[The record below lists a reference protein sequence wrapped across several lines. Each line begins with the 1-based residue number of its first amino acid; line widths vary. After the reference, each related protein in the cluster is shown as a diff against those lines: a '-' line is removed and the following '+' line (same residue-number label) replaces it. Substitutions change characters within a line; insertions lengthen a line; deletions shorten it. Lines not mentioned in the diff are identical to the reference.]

1 MPATLQHRSTVSEID
16 NVSQNSGIS
25 RKRES
30 TWAFAL
36 IADCTSYIL
45 QYFELSVIS
54 GIQHIDSAIS
64 GGCAKSGVCCVG
76 TDTSTVVVT
85 VGDGR
90 VSSTA

>member
-45 QYFELSVIS
+45 QYFKLSVIS
-54 GIQHIDSAIS
+54 GMHIDSAIS